1 MALAQHFIA
10 NNGFNPTNIPLAAN
24 TFASDEASLNY
35 EAFPGELAALR
46 AQASKTKAS
55 QAIFSSSQLNVSN
68 QVQMADQLIEMMP
81 TGLVMLDGNGVVVKI
96 NKVARGLLDEPILGQ
111 PWFNVIARSF
121 KPRADDWHE
130 VSLKDGRRVKLEIA
144 SLGSQPGQLI
154 MITDLTETRLLQ
166 DKVGQM
172 QRLSSLGRMVS
183 TLAHQIRTPLSAAML
198 YSANLS
204 NKKLTDTARI
214 RFQEKLSSRLTDL
227 EQQVN
232 DMLLFSKSGTEQ
244 VVSSLLVSELIE
256 DSVQTMDALINK
268 ANGQVEIQFSDKNS
282 QILANKSALTG
293 AIQNLLHNALQAA
306 SANKSNISGGIASST
321 ISNEKQVK
329 INIQTYL
336 KDDHVYISVKDNGP
350 GINTDLVDKI
360 FQPFYTSSSNGTGL
374 GLAVVK
380 SVVNAHQGEVSY
392 LSHQG
397 EGAHFCL
404 KLPLLA
410 PTQVKAQVNTQV
422 KTSTNTDTLQ
432 EKQNVPS

>member
-10 NNGFNPTNIPLAAN
+10 NNGFNSVNIPLATNGLAEESYSGL
-24 TFASDEASLNY
+24 AQ

-46 AQASKTKAS
+46 TQLS
-55 QAIFSSSQLNVSN
+55 QSQLPSSQEFPNKLSQIGQPSVHFQQSN
-68 QVQMADQLIEMMP
+68 RLYSNNSQMADQLIEMMP
-81 TGLVMLDGNGVVVKI
+81 TGLVMLDGNGIVVKI

-111 PWFNVIARSF
+111 PWFGVIARSF

-144 SLGSQPGQLI
+144 SLGEQPGQLI

-204 NKKLTDTARI
+204 NRKLSDSARGT
-214 RFQEKLSSRLTDL
+214 FQEKLSSRLRDL

-232 DMLLFSKSGTEQ
+232 DMLLFSKSGSEQ
-244 VVSSLLVSELIE
+244 VVKPLSVNALIN
-256 DSVQTMDALINK
+256 DSVQSMDALITK
-268 ANGQVEIQFSDKNS
+268 AKAQVNIHLPTSDS
-282 QILANKSALTG
+282 TILANKNALTG
-293 AIQNLLHNALQAA
+293 AIQNLLHNALQATD
-306 SANKSNISGGIASST
+306 ST
-321 ISNEKQVK
+321 HIEQAIITIQVYSQK
-329 INIQTYL
+329 G
-336 KDDHVYISVKDNGP
+336 DVYISVKDNGS
-350 GINTDLVDKI
+350 GIDSNNIDKI
-360 FQPFYTSSSNGTGL
+360 FEPFYTSSSKGTGL

-380 SVVNAHQGEVSY
+380 SVIEAHQGKVSY
-392 LSHQG
+392 LSQSG

-404 KLPLLA
+404 KLPLLE
-410 PTQVKAQVNTQV
+410 
-422 KTSTNTDTLQ
+422 Q
-432 EKQNVPS
+432 EKSYE

>member
-10 NNGFNPTNIPLAAN
+10 NNGFNPVNMPLATNAL
-24 TFASDEASLNY
+24 ADDALLEK
-35 EAFPGELAALR
+35 EAFPGELASLR
-46 AQASKTKAS
+46 TQLAQKQGSQGHVIQRKLSQVDVTLQQQKSQYSKHS
-55 QAIFSSSQLNVSN
+55 
-68 QVQMADQLIEMMP
+68 QMADQLIEMMP

-111 PWFNVIARSF
+111 LWFNVIARSF

-144 SLGSQPGQLI
+144 SLGEQPGQLI

-204 NKKLTDTARI
+204 NRKLSNIARGT
-214 RFQEKLSSRLTDL
+214 FQEKLSSRLRDL

-232 DMLLFSKSGTEQ
+232 DMLLFSKSGKEQ
-244 VVSSLLVSELIE
+244 VVNSLSVNELIN
-256 DSVQTMDALINK
+256 DSIQSMDALITK
-268 ANGQVEIQFSDKNS
+268 ANAQVNIHLSSSNNT
-282 QILANKSALTG
+282 ILANKNALTG
-293 AIQNLLHNALQAA
+293 AIQNLVHNALQATD
-306 SANKSNISGGIASST
+306 SAKIEQPI
-321 ISNEKQVK
+321 
-329 INIQTYL
+329 INIQVYSQ
-336 KDDHVYISVKDNGP
+336 KDAVYISVKDNGL
-350 GINTDLVDKI
+350 GISSKNIEKI
-360 FQPFYTSSSNGTGL
+360 FEPFYTSNSKGTGL

-380 SVVNAHQGEVSY
+380 SVVEAHQGEVSY
-392 LSHQG
+392 LSQSG

-404 KLPLLA
+404 KLPLLEQA
-410 PTQVKAQVNTQV
+410 DIKQPNVAQKANE
-422 KTSTNTDTLQ
+422 Q
-432 EKQNVPS
+432 EKSHEST

>member
-10 NNGFNPTNIPLAAN
+10 NNGFNPVNIPCASNALAEN
-24 TFASDEASLNY
+24 SLLEK
-35 EAFPGELAALR
+35 EAFPGELASLR
-46 AQASKTKAS
+46 AQLSKKEAP
-55 QAIFSSSQLNVSN
+55 QNHVIERKLSQLNVNLHQKSQHTN
-68 QVQMADQLIEMMP
+68 YSEMADQLIEMMP

-130 VSLKDGRRVKLEIA
+130 VSLKDGRRVKLEIT
-144 SLGSQPGQLI
+144 SLGDQPGQLI

-204 NKKLTDTARI
+204 NRKLTEVARGT
-214 RFQEKLSSRLTDL
+214 FQEKLSSRLRDL

-232 DMLLFSKSGTEQ
+232 DMLLFSKSGNEQ
-244 VVSSLLVSELIE
+244 VVKSLSVNELIN
-256 DSVQTMDALINK
+256 DSVQTMDALITK
-268 ANGQVEIQFSDKNS
+268 ANAKVNIHLADENHS
-282 QILANKSALTG
+282 ILANKNALTG
-293 AIQNLLHNALQAA
+293 AIQNLVHNALQAT
-306 SANKSNISGGIASST
+306 SA
-321 ISNEKQVK
+321 EKNQQAI
-329 INIQTYL
+329 INIQVYTHHG
-336 KDDHVYISVKDNGP
+336 DVYISVKDNGP
-350 GINTDLVDKI
+350 GINSKNIDKI
-360 FQPFYTSSSNGTGL
+360 FEPFYTSSSNGTGL

-380 SVVNAHQGEVSY
+380 SVVEAHQGEVNY
-392 LSHQG
+392 LSQPG

-404 KLPLLA
+404 KLPLLE
-410 PTQVKAQVNTQV
+410 QVNLNRPKAAEKANQ
-422 KTSTNTDTLQ
+422 Q
-432 EKQNVPS
+432 EKSHEST